1 MDYAYHSDM
10 VEQDNKKKELEEGAF
25 ATISNLKFCNFRTP
39 GFNKRKF
46 PVNFLMLKE
55 MCEVGGVLEDAHI
68 FKYLF
73 GFEVAGNCF
82 KKQDEGF
89 DFYEYD
95 IRFDQWDLL
104 LKFLKFG
111 DCKLVNG
118 EPENLMKVC
127 NKFGGIPAYDR
138 WYQNI
143 NQHKKKVEDENYNPL
158 TPQEDTKQ
166 LYLWRACPDNR
177 MEWFG
182 NNNKGYS
189 IAGHHKLGQI
199 TYTYYCIFLQYIVF
213 CLSSWTSWSTGFF
226 SGFARY
232 YGITLRKFPKISVLL
247 IYWEK
252 HYQSFP
258 LLVLQKTQIRL
269 VFSLSRQQKN
279 AIFQLLELLMDLPMR
294 NFGLKAV
301 EAPRFSLRLI
311 FLSSQP
317 NG

>member
-1 MDYAYHSDM
+1 MDYAYHSEM
-10 VEQDNKKKELEEGAF
+10 VEQHNREQELDKEAT

-55 MCEVGGVLEDAHI
+55 MCEVGEVLEDAHI

-73 GFEVAGNCF
+73 GFEIAGNCF

-95 IRFDQWDLL
+95 IRFDQWNLL

-111 DCKLVNG
+111 DCKLING
-118 EPENLMKVC
+118 EPENLMEVC

-143 NQHKKKVEDENYNPL
+143 NQRKKKVEDENYNPL
-158 TPQEDTKQ
+158 TPQQDTKQ

-199 TYTYYCIFLQYIVF
+199 TYTYYWRKLKTDENNDEDTVAADTVAAPTAPALSVRVPIVNNIDHDMDDMHDF
-213 CLSSWTSWSTGFF
+213 REDT
-226 SGFARY
+226 
-232 YGITLRKFPKISVLL
+232 I
-247 IYWEK
+247 
-252 HYQSFP
+252 
-258 LLVLQKTQIRL
+258 
-269 VFSLSRQQKN
+269 
-279 AIFQLLELLMDLPMR
+279 LE
-294 NFGLKAV
+294 NF
-301 EAPRFSLRLI
+301 
-311 FLSSQP
+311 
-317 NG
+317 